1 MVRGLIPVGAVGWR
15 GCAQGLVRKG
25 TDWRVEPGLSPL
37 LFWQGS
43 FRSLLESPP
52 ERLGGKEGSE
62 RRFWEKPVGQLLC
75 APGTTLPCSLSFLLT
90 GVEIGLGQMTHS
102 RAQSW
107 KVTNWAWGTWP
118 SWPLGHCADWDF
130 RELPCGFLA
139 RESMDVCRERPS
151 SAAIGKCKWLAPHCL
166 HCFSGSTCV

>member
-1 MVRGLIPVGAVGWR
+1 MPSAKGIGW
-15 GCAQGLVRKG
+15 Q
-25 TDWRVEPGLSPL
+25 VEPGLSPF

-62 RRFWEKPVGQLLC
+62 RRFWEWDSFQC

-107 KVTNWAWGTWP
+107 KVTNWA
-118 SWPLGHCADWDF
+118 
-130 RELPCGFLA
+130 
-139 RESMDVCRERPS
+139 
-151 SAAIGKCKWLAPHCL
+151 
-166 HCFSGSTCV
+166 

>member
-25 TDWRVEPGLSPL
+25 TGWWVEPGLSPF

-43 FRSLLESPP
+43 FRSLMESPP
-52 ERLGGKEGSE
+52 ERV
-62 RRFWEKPVGQLLC
+62 EKRAQRGDSGRSQWDSFKC

-107 KVTNWAWGTWP
+107 KVTNWVWGTWP
-118 SWPLGHCADWDF
+118 SWPLGHCADF
-130 RELPCGFLA
+130 RILGNCPVD
-139 RESMDVCRERPS
+139 SWPERVWMSAGRDPALQPS
-151 SAAIGKCKWLAPHCL
+151 ENVNG
-166 HCFSGSTCV
+166 